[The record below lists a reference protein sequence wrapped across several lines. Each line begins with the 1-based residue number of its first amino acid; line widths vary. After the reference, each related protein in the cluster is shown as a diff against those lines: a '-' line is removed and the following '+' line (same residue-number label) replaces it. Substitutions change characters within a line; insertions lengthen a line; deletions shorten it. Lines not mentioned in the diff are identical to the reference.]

1 MKKYETIAE
10 NPPVEIYVNK
20 IKNRI
25 VFKTKMGYKLE
36 ILSSATIK
44 LLESNNKHVEQDKDG
59 GNESK
64 LESIEVALV
73 HFNLVNNSYQQ
84 TSKVL
89 FTFAPNK
96 QFGQLITIS
105 PQPLTTLKITNG
117 EF

>member
-20 IKNRI
+20 IKNRN
-25 VFKTKMGYKLE
+25 VFKTKTGYQLE

-73 HFNLVNNSYQQ
+73 HCNLVNKSYQQ

-89 FTFAPNK
+89 LTFAPNK